1 MPKTAI
7 NVVLA
12 ARLRAARTALGISQ
26 AELGVRMGLPEDVA
40 STRVNRY
47 EKAVH
52 APDIETAERMASVL
66 GLPLPALL
74 SRDDRLAEVIIG
86 FSQLSKAHQNAVL
99 EQIKLALNAEHAD
112 GERDSLNQAT
122 PQAKRSKKKDEGRF

>member
-1 MPKTAI
+1 
-7 NVVLA
+7 
-12 ARLRAARTALGISQ
+12 
-26 AELGVRMGLPEDVA
+26 MGLPEDVA

-52 APDIETAERMASVL
+52 APDIETVERMASVL

-99 EQIKLALNAEHAD
+99 DQIKLALNAERAD

-122 PQAKRSKKKDEGRF
+122 PQAKRSKKKGEGRF

>member
-1 MPKTAI
+1 MPKIAI
-7 NVVLA
+7 NAVLA
-12 ARLRAARTALGISQ
+12 ARLKAARTALGISQ

-52 APDIETAERMASVL
+52 APDIETAERMANEL

-74 SRDDRLAEVIIG
+74 CRDDKLTEVIVG
-86 FSQLSKAHQNAVL
+86 FSKLSKAHQDAVL
-99 EQIKLALNAEHAD
+99 AQIKQALKAEQAD
-112 GERDSLNQAT
+112 IDGGSLDQST
-122 PQAKRSKKKDEGRF
+122 PKAKRLKEKDERRF